1 MEVFMTDAERYFKAP
16 WGTPLKVISTLATVL
31 LLGIFGGLAFS
42 DHASTAVTMV
52 LYIAIPLLIMF
63 TSLLFTVRGYTIS
76 GNALRIRRLLWNTDI
91 DISML
96 SSVDYDPKA
105 MTGSIRTMGNGGLYS
120 FSGKFRSRK
129 LGSFK
134 AYLTDFRN
142 CVIIKRAGKTIV
154 VSPENPELFVE
165 VLRNREPV

>member
-1 MEVFMTDAERYFKAP
+1 MTDAERHFNAP
-16 WGTPLKVISTLATVL
+16 WGTPLIVISALATVL

-63 TSLLFTVRGYTIS
+63 TSLLFTVRSYTIS
-76 GNALRIRRLLWNTDI
+76 GNTLRIRRLLWNTDI

-134 AYLTDFRN
+134 AYLTDFKN
-142 CVIIKRAGKTIV
+142 CVIIKRTGKTIV